1 MERRVFAV
9 VLIIILLLFGSTCY
23 IFTFTPINAQIMDTL
38 GSLNPTP
45 TPTPEPTPTPLPT
58 PEPTPTPL
66 PTPTPTPRGMM
77 PQSQASAI
85 YMVDGNTNA
94 VLSNVNGTQVL
105 PMASTVKIMTAMLT
119 IEDVGLDQKVTIPQD
134 AVDRTADGTASTA
147 QLHVGDIIKV
157 RDLLYGALLP
167 SGADAATALA
177 DYVGGSTPNFVQM
190 MNSKAAVLG
199 LTQTHFVDP
208 DGLTIDGDVSMTSA
222 ADLTKLAEYA
232 MANSTFAT
240 IVQQT
245 SYDLAPTMYHRKYH
259 WTTTNGLLTDYP
271 GMLGVKTG
279 HSSRAGYCL
288 AFAAA
293 RDGHYI
299 VGAILNSTDEAQR
312 NLDVSNLLDW
322 GFSKL
327 SGKF

>member
-1 MERRVFAV
+1 MERRVFAI
-9 VLIIILLLFGSTCY
+9 VLIIIILLFGSTCY
-23 IFTFTPINAQIMDTL
+23 IFAFTSVNNKFMDML
-38 GSLNPTP
+38 GSLDPTPTP
-45 TPTPEPTPTPLPT
+45 TPTPEPTPTPT
-58 PEPTPTPL
+58 PEPTPTPF

-94 VLSNVNGTQVL
+94 VLSNVNGNKVL
-105 PMASTVKIMTAMLT
+105 PMASTAKIMTAILT
-119 IEDVGLDQKVTIPQD
+119 IEDVNLDTKITISQD
-134 AVDRTADGTASTA
+134 AVDRTADGTSSTA
-147 QLHVGDIIKV
+147 QLHLGDVIKV

-177 DYVGGSTPNFVQM
+177 DYVGGSTPNFVAM
-190 MNSKAAVLG
+190 MNNKATRLG

-208 DGLTIDGDVSMTSA
+208 DGLTISGDVSMTSA

-232 MANSTFAT
+232 MANSTFAS
-240 IVQQT
+240 IVAQA
-245 SYDLAPTMYHRKYH
+245 SYSLAPTMYHRKYD
-259 WTTTNGLLTDYP
+259 WSNTNGLLSTYP

-279 HSSRAGYCL
+279 HSSIAGYCL

-299 VGAILNSTDEAQR
+299 VGAILNSSDEAQR
-312 NLDVSNLLDW
+312 NTDVSNLLDW
-322 GFSKL
+322 GFLKL
-327 SGKF
+327 SGKL